1 MTRPTIVC
9 GVDGSRHAEAAVKA
23 AAELAAARGA
33 RLALVAVNPLSLAS
47 GYPDIRG
54 WTDEEQAG
62 LLQAAADQA
71 RDLLPA
77 AQGAAVQA
85 VATEGRDLADAL
97 IDSARQLGADHIV
110 VGTGDRKGLSDWLMG
125 SVARAVAARAP
136 VNVTIAR

>member
-9 GVDGSRHAEAAVKA
+9 GVDGSRHAKAAVKA

-47 GYPDIRG
+47 GYPDVRG

-71 RDLLPA
+71 RDLLSA
-77 AQGAAVQA
+77 AQGATVQA

-110 VGTGDRKGLSDWLMG
+110 VGTGDRRGLSDWLMG